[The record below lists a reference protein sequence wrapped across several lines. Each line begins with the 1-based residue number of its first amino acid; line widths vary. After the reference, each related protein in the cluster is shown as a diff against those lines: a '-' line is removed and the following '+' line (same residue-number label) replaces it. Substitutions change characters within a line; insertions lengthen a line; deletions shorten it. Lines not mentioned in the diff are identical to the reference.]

1 MIIPDANLLL
11 YAYNASFPQHQAA
24 RLWWEAALSSAESVG
39 LSWQTITVFLRIGT
53 HSRAFLQPFGSDEAA
68 AIVESWMEQ
77 PMVQLVV
84 PSAQHWS
91 ILRKIIAKSQISGPL
106 VMDAHLAALA
116 IEYGA
121 TLHTHDQDFNRFEGL
136 KLFDP
141 LR

>member
-1 MIIPDANLLL
+1 MRTFCSTHTTRHFLNIKLHARGGRLRYPLL
-11 YAYNASFPQHQAA
+11 NQ
-24 RLWWEAALSSAESVG
+24 WG
-39 LSWQTITVFLRIGT
+39 LSWQTITAFLRIGT

-68 AIVESWMEQ
+68 AIVQSWMEQ
-77 PMVQLVV
+77 PMVQLVM
-84 PSAQHWS
+84 PGAQHWS
-91 ILRKIIAKSQISGPL
+91 ILRKIIAEGQISGPL

-121 TLHTHDQDFNRFEGL
+121 TLHTHDQDFNRVEGL